1 MGMIS
6 FRSVIRRTYVGGIL
20 LALSAR
26 GITITAQTA
35 SDSILPPEAVVI
47 ERAAIPQTIHK
58 DRELVL
64 WMLSP
69 QKHDRGEFSKS
80 NPYMCPEMTL
90 GSYFSG
96 PTRVS
101 LVDTN
106 SKKSINTVTIRHN
119 FGAEDS
125 FDIPYRILA
134 DYEYLVPGHPH
145 GSEGKPALL
154 ALRDLNG
161 DGLPL
166 ETAFYEAEACMGL
179 QTTLVGYSPKQD
191 RVIQYEVELTLTEQ
205 KMVEGR
211 GIANKEKPTTIG
223 TKWVDYLFAESP
235 TRPGRWSYQ
244 IDYRG
249 RLGTLDSYDV
259 HYDPSREKF
268 FGTRVSLP
276 PPPDPQ

>member
-1 MGMIS
+1 M
-6 FRSVIRRTYVGGIL
+6 FVGAILIAFSAFGITL
-20 LALSAR
+20 SAQALS
-26 GITITAQTA
+26 
-35 SDSILPPEAVVI
+35 DPVFPPGGVVI
-47 ERAAIPQTIHK
+47 ERAAIPPTIHK

-90 GSYFSG
+90 GSYYSG

-106 SKKSINTVTIRHN
+106 SKKLINTTSIRPSL
-119 FGAEDS
+119 GTDDS

-134 DYEYLVPGHPH
+134 DYQYAVPGHKH

-154 ALRDLNG
+154 GLRDLNG

-166 ETAFYEAEACMGL
+166 ESAFYEAEACMGL

-191 RVIQYEVELTLTEQ
+191 RVIQYEVELKLTQQEIV
-205 KMVEGR
+205 KGR
-211 GIANKEKPTTIG
+211 GIVNMEKPTTIAI
-223 TKWVDYLFAESP
+223 KWVDYLFATSP
-235 TRPGRWSYQ
+235 KRPGRWSYQ

-276 PPPDPQ
+276 LPPNPQ